1 MTTRG
6 PEDVLR
12 PARPTDSRRSD
23 DQHPQDRHRR
33 GSAHRVVAA
42 LGAIGVGSH
51 DIRLLTGRRPHDT
64 SNEPVG
70 TYAASI
76 GLEVPVGS
84 HGTGVVRRDRGAGAF
99 VGDVERQ
106 RKGS

>member
-1 MTTRG
+1 MTSIRKTDTDG
-6 PEDVLR
+6 A
-12 PARPTDSRRSD
+12 ARTESSRRSG
-23 DQHPQDRHRR
+23 R
-33 GSAHRVVAA
+33 SASVHMTSGCSP
-42 LGAIGVGSH
+42 GAV
-51 DIRLLTGRRPHDT
+51 RMTRAT
-64 SNEPVG
+64 SRSA
-70 TYAASI
+70 YAASI